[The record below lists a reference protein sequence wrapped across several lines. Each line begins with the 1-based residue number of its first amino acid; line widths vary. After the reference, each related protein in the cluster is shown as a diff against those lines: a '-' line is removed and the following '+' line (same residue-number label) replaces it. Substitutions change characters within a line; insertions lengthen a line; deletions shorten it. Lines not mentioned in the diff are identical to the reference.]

1 MQEVYR
7 VLSYPKF
14 DLSESDR
21 EELLGDYLSF
31 AELVKMPTKFP
42 VLPPCCDPHDQKFIE
57 LAAVSKA
64 DMLVTGDH
72 DLLTLAGKVRFTIC
86 DVAELQS
93 ELEIAG
99 RRGMP

>member
-14 DLSESDR
+14 ALSESDR

-57 LAAVSKA
+57 LAAVSRA
-64 DMLVTGDH
+64 DKLVTGDQ
-72 DLLTLAGKVRFTIC
+72 DLLALANKVQFPIC
-86 DVAELQS
+86 RVAELKI
-93 ELEIAG
+93 ELETGHRIG
-99 RRGMP
+99 LP